1 MLCVTCYENYS
12 PFYSSESLDRV
23 GRRETYLK
31 NNFESL
37 GEQNDNQNNLDM
49 TVVSAETEDV
59 SSLNKTNMSSLTS
72 KFLTKT
78 NSNADMISA
87 LKATQRDPE
96 AVRKREEL
104 QRRIEE
110 TRRKLQSVRI
120 FKNLFIFL
128 NLIQLTIT
136 KKTKKTQQLEKLCV
150 PTIRFSS
157 SHFSTFFTVPLAP
170 FAAIL
175 K

>member
-1 MLCVTCYENYS
+1 
-12 PFYSSESLDRV
+12 
-23 GRRETYLK
+23 
-31 NNFESL
+31 
-37 GEQNDNQNNLDM
+37 M

-120 FKNLFIFL
+120 
-128 NLIQLTIT
+128 
-136 KKTKKTQQLEKLCV
+136 
-150 PTIRFSS
+150 
-157 SHFSTFFTVPLAP
+157 
-170 FAAIL
+170 
-175 K
+175 